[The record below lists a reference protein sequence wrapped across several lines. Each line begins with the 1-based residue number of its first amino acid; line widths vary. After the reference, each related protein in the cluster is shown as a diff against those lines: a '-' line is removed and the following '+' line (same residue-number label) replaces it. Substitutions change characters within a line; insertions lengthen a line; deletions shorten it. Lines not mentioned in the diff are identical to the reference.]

1 MDDLGLV
8 IKEASQAVKA
18 HNFTHALDLLT
29 QNLNEDPDHIDSVY
43 LAAVCSRYMHS
54 YDRAE
59 DYLIHLLKLAPDMG
73 RVYQELGH
81 LKRAI
86 GDIETAID
94 HYRQACERNPGLL
107 ASWQVLFEFYKHQNN
122 SNAAAHVKEKIDRLN
137 TLPPTLLHVTQILHE
152 GRLAEAEEL
161 CRKFLQQNPKNT
173 AGMSLLADIAGR
185 LGYLGDA
192 EFLLESAVA
201 FSPEDN
207 ELRLNYMLLLRKKQ
221 DFEASIEQAKILCD
235 RFPDNLSYRA
245 QMAIEMMQNGDYEQ
259 AIEIFD
265 SVLAI
270 APKDP
275 NTLTSKAHALK
286 TFGNN
291 EAAIQNYRAAYES
304 KPDHGEAY
312 FSLANLKTYTF
323 TSQEVAL
330 MEAQIDRPE
339 LPQKDRAYFHFA
351 MAHAYEKE
359 KRYDD
364 SIHHLKQGNLI
375 KRQQSSYSIKRMTQE
390 MDAHMDVCTPAFF
403 ETHKT
408 GGCDAT
414 DPIFIVGL
422 PRAGSTL
429 IEQILASH
437 SQVDGTLE
445 LPNILTLAQSL
456 RGQDRLSGSGNY
468 PEVLKTLSTE
478 KRMEMGEA
486 YINDTRLHRSGAPH
500 FTDKMPNNF
509 RHIGLIHLILP
520 NAKIIDAR
528 RAPLDCCFSAFKQL
542 FAQGQEFSYGLEELG
557 AYYRDYI
564 RLMEHWDNVLPGKVL
579 RVLHEDVIND
589 LEGQVQR
596 MLDHLNLP
604 FEEQCISFH
613 ENRRSVRTASSEQV
627 RKPIN
632 TDGVGKWKSYAKDLQ
647 PLAHALGD
655 DLISPENLSLILSER
670 E

>member
-1 MDDLGLV
+1 MNDLGLV

-18 HNFTHALDLLT
+18 HNFSHALYLLN
-29 QNLNEDPDHIDSVY
+29 QNLDQDPCHIDSLY
-43 LAAVCSRYMHS
+43 LAAVCSRYMQS
-54 YDRAE
+54 YDRAQH
-59 DYLIHLLKLAPDMG
+59 YLNQLLKLAPDMG
-73 RVYQELGH
+73 RVHQELGH
-81 LKRAI
+81 LKRAT
-86 GDIETAID
+86 GEVETAIAQ
-94 HYRQACERNPGLL
+94 YRNACERNPGLL
-107 ASWQVLFEFYKHQNN
+107 ASWQMLFEFYKHQNN
-122 SNAAAHVKEKIDRLN
+122 TNAANHVKEKIDRLN
-137 TLPPTLLHVTQILHE
+137 ALPPALLHVTQILHE

-173 AGMSLLADIAGR
+173 EGMSLLAEIASR

-192 EFLLESAVA
+192 VFLLESAVA
-201 FSPEDN
+201 FNPEDA
-207 ELRLNYMLLLRKKQ
+207 ELRLSYMLLLRKKQ
-221 DFEASIEQAKILCD
+221 DFGASIEQAKILCE
-235 RFPDNLSYRA
+235 RFPDNLTYKA
-245 QMAIEMMQNGDYEQ
+245 QMAIEKMQIGDYEQ

-286 TFGNN
+286 TSGNN
-291 EAAIQNYRAAYES
+291 EAAIQNYQAAYLS
-304 KPDHGEAY
+304 KPDHGEAF

-323 TSQEVAL
+323 TSHEVAL

-339 LPQKDRAYFHFA
+339 LPLKDRAYFHFA

-359 KRYDD
+359 KRFED
-364 SIHHLKQGNLI
+364 SINHLKQGNLI
-375 KRQQSSYSIKRMTQE
+375 KRQQSSYSSKRMTQE
-390 MDAHMDVCTPAFF
+390 IDAHIDICSMSFF
-403 ETHKT
+403 ETHAA
-408 GGCDAT
+408 GGCDAP

-456 RGQDRLSGSGNY
+456 RGHERLSGVGKY
-468 PEVLKTLSTE
+468 PEVLKTLSPE
-478 KRMEMGEA
+478 KRLEMGQA
-486 YINDTRLHRSGAPH
+486 YINDTQMHRSGAPY

-520 NAKIIDAR
+520 TAKIIDAR

-557 AYYRDYI
+557 TYYRDYV
-564 RLMEHWDNVLPGKVL
+564 RLMAHWEVVLPGKVL
-579 RVLHEDVIND
+579 RVQHEDVIND
-589 LEGQVQR
+589 LEGQVHR
-596 MLDHLNLP
+596 ILEYLNLP

-613 ENRRSVRTASSEQV
+613 KNRRSVRTASSEQV

-632 TDGVGKWKSYAKDLQ
+632 TDGIGKWKAYAKDLQ
-647 PLAHALGD
+647 PLAQALGD
-655 DLISPENLSLILSER
+655 DLLSPEDLYLILSER
-670 E
+670 A

>member
-1 MDDLGLV
+1 MNDLGLV

-18 HNFTHALDLLT
+18 HNFSHALDLLN
-29 QNLNEDPDHIDSVY
+29 QNLDQDPCHIDSLY
-43 LAAVCSRYMHS
+43 LAAVCSRYMQS
-54 YDRAE
+54 YDRAQ
-59 DYLIHLLKLAPDMG
+59 DYLNQLLKLAPDMG
-73 RVYQELGH
+73 RVHQELGH
-81 LKRAI
+81 LKRAT
-86 GDIETAID
+86 GDVETAIAQ
-94 HYRQACERNPGLL
+94 YRHACERNPGLL
-107 ASWQVLFEFYKHQNN
+107 ASWQMLFEFYKHQKNT
-122 SNAAAHVKEKIDRLN
+122 NAANHVKEKIDRLIS
-137 TLPPTLLHVTQILHE
+137 LPPALLNVTQILHE
-152 GRLAEAEEL
+152 NRLAEAEEI
-161 CRKFLQQNPKNT
+161 CRKFLKQNPKNT
-173 AGMSLLADIAGR
+173 EGMSLLAEIASR

-201 FSPEDN
+201 FNPEDA

-221 DFEASIEQAKILCD
+221 DFTASIEQAKILCE
-235 RFPDNLSYRA
+235 RFPDNLTYKA
-245 QMAIEMMQNGDYEQ
+245 QMAIEKMQNGDYEQ
-259 AIEIFD
+259 AIDIFD

-291 EAAIQNYRAAYES
+291 EAAIQNYQAAYVS

-323 TSQEVAL
+323 TPQEIAL
-330 MEAQIDRPE
+330 MEAQIDRTE
-339 LPQKDRAYFHFA
+339 LPLKDRAYFHFA

-359 KRYDD
+359 KRFED

-375 KRQQSSYSIKRMTQE
+375 KRQQSSYSSKRMTQE
-390 MDAHMDVCTPAFF
+390 IDAHIDICSTSFF
-403 ETHKT
+403 ETHAA
-408 GGCDAT
+408 GGCDAP

-456 RGQDRLSGSGNY
+456 RGQERLSGIGNY
-468 PEVLKTLSTE
+468 PEVLKTLSPE
-478 KRMEMGEA
+478 KRLEMGEA
-486 YINDTRLHRSGAPH
+486 YINDTQMHRSGAPY

-520 NAKIIDAR
+520 TAKIIDAR

-557 AYYRDYI
+557 TYYRDYV
-564 RLMEHWDNVLPGKVL
+564 RLMAHWDDVLPGKVL
-579 RVLHEDVIND
+579 RVQHEDVIDD
-589 LEGQVQR
+589 LEGQVHR
-596 MLDHLNLP
+596 ILEYLNLP

-632 TDGVGKWKSYAKDLQ
+632 TDGVGKWKAYAKDLQ
-647 PLAHALGD
+647 PLAQSLGD
-655 DLISPENLSLILSER
+655 DLISPEDLSLILSER
-670 E
+670 A